1 MKMKTTIQTSLLAIL
16 MLGYAHISTAQTAA
30 VGTDFFGS
38 VTTQSQQDLSKL
50 PKMDRDI
57 VILQNVLNDLFKG
70 SREGLFYSSNAAK
83 GMHIPGKGLIFNINF
98 GTSVEVL
105 FVDLDVKLDGDKEVA
120 KDEKEVLKEKEDEIK
135 SLSQDFLVNYGSI
148 LSELKDNEQV
158 ILNVNYSTGKGN
170 SIKSTPNGTV
180 SYFTTGG
187 KSNSK
192 RMVSS
197 ILAKDLKDFLGG
209 KLSIDATKAKITSK
223 TSNDGDNEA
232 NDTKIMAG
240 ILDDIFQSTFDGT
253 FRKSGRTSWTYF
265 EGFGLMYDMSFSS
278 DLNRLAL
285 AYYDSEGKRIDP
297 SKNGKENEEKLKK
310 AEENFDKLIDLA
322 KESLVTYGRTLRSV
336 KSDEVIILNLNFNS
350 GFRET
355 SIPGAVRIQVNKSQI
370 EAFSKGSI
378 SLDQLKKDIEITK
391 LTSSA
396 SIDDHGLAHF
406 PAVHGEGVLDVAPR
420 IVTGTIKT
428 VSFPKNKN

>member
-1 MKMKTTIQTSLLAIL
+1 
-16 MLGYAHISTAQTAA
+16 
-30 VGTDFFGS
+30 
-38 VTTQSQQDLSKL
+38 
-50 PKMDRDI
+50 
-57 VILQNVLNDLFKG
+57 
-70 SREGLFYSSNAAK
+70 
-83 GMHIPGKGLIFNINF
+83 
-98 GTSVEVL
+98 
-105 FVDLDVKLDGDKEVA
+105 
-120 KDEKEVLKEKEDEIK
+120 
-135 SLSQDFLVNYGSI
+135 
-148 LSELKDNEQV
+148 
-158 ILNVNYSTGKGN
+158 
-170 SIKSTPNGTV
+170 
-180 SYFTTGG
+180 
-187 KSNSK
+187 
-192 RMVSS
+192 
-197 ILAKDLKDFLGG
+197 
-209 KLSIDATKAKITSK
+209 
-223 TSNDGDNEA
+223 
-232 NDTKIMAG
+232 
-240 ILDDIFQSTFDGT
+240 
-253 FRKSGRTSWTYF
+253 
-265 EGFGLMYDMSFSS
+265 MYDMSFSS